1 VKKSKNKQG
10 KIKEVSNMRI
20 RVVSS
25 KEEISSLGTGEKII
39 HLAFRPSNKDI
50 FALVQ
55 TCPNVKA
62 IHVPSSYIKTISNST
77 RMFLDMQG
85 ISLLEGDV
93 WGHRKDIN
101 EYSEV
106 KPAVFDR
113 MEELKKEGLSESAI
127 LDRLVRETR
136 LSKDLLKFL
145 LKEKSKKK

>member
-1 VKKSKNKQG
+1 
-10 KIKEVSNMRI
+10 MRI

-25 KEEISSLGTGEKII
+25 KEEINSLGTGEKII

-55 TCPNVKA
+55 ACPNVKA

-113 MEELKKEGLSESAI
+113 MEELKSQGLSETDV
-127 LDRLVRETR
+127 LNRLGRETR

-145 LKEKSKKK
+145 MKEKPKKR

>member
-1 VKKSKNKQG
+1 
-10 KIKEVSNMRI
+10 MRI

-25 KEEISSLGTGEKII
+25 KEEINSLGTGEKII

-50 FALVQ
+50 FTLVQ

-85 ISLLEGDV
+85 IALLEGDV

-113 MEELKKEGLSESAI
+113 MEELKSQGLSESAI
-127 LDRLVRETR
+127 LDRLGRETR

-145 LKEKSKKK
+145 LKEKPKRK

>member
-1 VKKSKNKQG
+1 
-10 KIKEVSNMRI
+10 MRI

-25 KEEISSLGTGEKII
+25 KEEINSLGSSEKII

-50 FALVQ
+50 FSLVQ
-55 TCPNVKA
+55 ACPSVKA
-62 IHVPSSYIKTISNST
+62 IHIPSSYIKTISNST
-77 RMFLDMQG
+77 RMFLEMQD

-101 EYSEV
+101 EYSEI
-106 KPAVFDR
+106 KPDVFER
-113 MEELKKEGLSESAI
+113 MQELKASGLSEQAV

-145 LKEKSKKK
+145 IKEKSKKK

>member
-1 VKKSKNKQG
+1 
-10 KIKEVSNMRI
+10 MRI

-25 KEEISSLGTGEKII
+25 KEEINSLGTGEKII
-39 HLAFRPSNKDI
+39 HIAFRPSNKDI

-55 TCPNVKA
+55 VCPNVKA
-62 IHVPSSYIKTISNST
+62 IHVPSSYIKTISSST

-85 ISLLEGDV
+85 IALLEGDV

-101 EYSEV
+101 EYSEI

-113 MEELKKEGLSESAI
+113 MEELKKDGLSESAV

-145 LKEKSKKK
+145 LKEKAKKK

>member
-1 VKKSKNKQG
+1 
-10 KIKEVSNMRI
+10 MRI

-25 KEEISSLGTGEKII
+25 KEEINSLGTGEKII

-55 TCPNVKA
+55 ACPNVKA
-62 IHVPSSYIKTISNST
+62 IHVPSSYIKTISSST

-85 ISLLEGDV
+85 IALLEGDV

-113 MEELKKEGLSESAI
+113 MEQLKREGLSESAV
-127 LDRLVRETR
+127 LDRLGRETR

-145 LKEKSKKK
+145 LKEKAKKK

>member
-1 VKKSKNKQG
+1 
-10 KIKEVSNMRI
+10 MRI

-25 KEEISSLGTGEKII
+25 KEEINSLGTGEKII

-55 TCPNVKA
+55 ACPNVKA

-85 ISLLEGDV
+85 IALLEGDV

-113 MEELKKEGLSESAI
+113 MEELKSQGLSETDI
-127 LDRLVRETR
+127 LNRLGRETR

-145 LKEKSKKK
+145 MKEKPKKK